1 MQKSVFFIT
10 SLAVG
15 SLISLLYMSV
25 TAMHVTGNV
34 VGVSDWVAHGEI
46 TKGMLN
52 GESAPPH
59 FLYQYLLIGLHKLFD
74 VDALHMSPVA
84 ALIMVFVT
92 FVIAYRFLSSV
103 GGHKIL
109 PWMAITAT
117 CFLLLAHPVALL
129 FPYDRHMYFG
139 YIASNV
145 FHNPSILILK
155 PIALAHF
162 VLLSMYLIDSEKY
175 PPTIGRVATLVFLT
189 VLSIAAKPNYII
201 VLLPALFL
209 LICFRFVYS
218 REGFLDDLRMTVT
231 GVFLPAVIFLL
242 WQFNYF
248 YIDGNKNEIRLG
260 IFEVFEYLSD
270 LWTLLPKLVLSILFP
285 ISVALVLKR
294 DLLRRTDFQLA
305 ALMFFFSLIYSYFLV
320 DTVAGQ
326 GAGSGNFWW
335 SAQISSFILFFVC
348 IRSYISYILTNGKEI
363 GFESASVS
371 KYVPVYVGVLH
382 FIFGLAWYVG
392 NVYPVFRNA

>member
-1 MQKSVFFIT
+1 MEKRVFLIT

-15 SLISLLYMSV
+15 SLVSLLYMAV
-25 TAMHVTGNV
+25 PAMHITGNV

-46 TKGMLN
+46 TKAMLD
-52 GESAPPH
+52 GQDPPPH
-59 FLYQYLLIGLHKLFD
+59 FLYQYLLIALHKLFVVD
-74 VDALHMSPVA
+74 VLEMSPVA
-84 ALIMVFVT
+84 ALVMVFVT
-92 FVIAYRFLSSV
+92 FVTAYGFLSSFD
-103 GGHKIL
+103 GRKFL

-117 CFLLLAHPVALL
+117 CFLLLSHPVALL

-145 FHNPSILILK
+145 YHNPSILILK

-162 VLLSMYLIDSEKY
+162 VLLSMYLVDSVRY
-175 PPTIGRVATLVFLT
+175 PPTTGRVVALVFLT

-201 VLLPALFL
+201 VLIPALIL
-209 LICFRFVYS
+209 LVAFRFVYS
-218 REGFLDDLRMTVT
+218 REGFANDLRMTVP
-231 GVFLPAVIFLL
+231 GVFLPAGIFLL
-242 WQFNYF
+242 WQYNYF
-248 YIDGNKNEIRLG
+248 YVEGNKNEIRLG
-260 IFEVFEYLSD
+260 MFEVFESLSD
-270 LWTLLPKLVLSILFP
+270 LWTLLPKLVLSVAFP

-305 ALMFFFSLIYSYFLV
+305 VLMLLFALIYSYSLV

-348 IRSYISYILTNGKEI
+348 IKAYMSYIAKDDEKI
-363 GFESASVS
+363 GVESASVS

-382 FIFGLAWYVG
+382 FVFGLAWYVG